1 MAGAVDHTLS
11 KQLPAHSTF
20 AHSREDVLNAV
31 GFYFGDPAVPEKLR
45 DYSEHRELP
54 PASTLLLPL
63 LTLACAAQTP

>member
-45 DYSEHRELP
+45 DYSEHH
-54 PASTLLLPL
+54 AM
-63 LTLACAAQTP
+63 